1 MDRKLKFVGLVR
13 TAITGMFFLFFAFQL
28 GSRSEEKRPDKLS
41 QRVTEF
47 YTAVRTNQIDK
58 AAEYVIERA
67 RDSFKSQSHGKFLAF
82 EITHVEMEQGG
93 QSAIVELS
101 FKVLIPTIIRQIF
114 IPDRTRWK
122 LVSSDWFYDP
132 EDAPPQMGDKMKEY
146 YYDKRPIGDAKSAKS
161 KGPSK
166 VSTIP
171 FERDVIDV
179 GLVERGKILNLRF
192 PFTNQSSQEIK
203 IEELFF
209 RGVPFLKSTTTKMTF
224 KPGEKGEISV
234 DLDTSELSGVL
245 DHSFFVEF
253 QPIKEM
259 VSLRIKG
266 KVSVKQK
273 TEAPKAPAKSFAPST
288 K

>member
-1 MDRKLKFVGLVR
+1 MVRKLKLAGFPR
-13 TAITGMFFLFFAFQL
+13 TSVTGILFLFFVFQL
-28 GSRSEEKRPDKLS
+28 GGRSEEKASDRLN

-58 AAEYVIERA
+58 AAQYVIERA
-67 RDSFKSQSHGKFLAF
+67 RDGFRSQSHGRFFAF

-101 FKVLIPTIIRQIF
+101 FKVLIPTIIRQVF

-122 LVSSDWFYDP
+122 LVSGDWFYDP
-132 EDAPPQMGDKMKEY
+132 EDSPPQMGDKMKEY
-146 YYDKRPIGDAKSAKS
+146 YYDKQSSEDAKSSKAKS
-161 KGPSK
+161 PVRTS
-166 VSTIP
+166 VP
-171 FERDVIDV
+171 FERNLINI
-179 GLVERGKILNLRF
+179 GLVEKGKTLNLRF
-192 PFTNQSSQEIK
+192 PFTNQSSQAIK
-203 IEELFF
+203 IEELYF
-209 RGVPFLKSTTTKMTF
+209 RGAGFLKNTTTRTQF

-234 DLDTSELSGVL
+234 DLDTSELSGPL

-266 KVSVKQK
+266 KVSVKE
-273 TEAPKAPAKSFAPST
+273 TIEAPKAPVKSFAP
-288 K
+288 KP